1 MSVTVENL
9 EQNLAR
15 LTVEIP
21 VETIDKAI
29 DKVYKQQKN
38 KIQIPGFRKGKAPLV
53 MIERM
58 YGKDVFL
65 EDAVNEALPQAYED
79 ACKESELE
87 IVSQPKIEYTQVESG
102 KPVIFTATVAVR
114 PAVELGEYKG
124 LEVDVKKE
132 EVTDEAVDARIRQ
145 EQEKNAT
152 TVPVEDRPV
161 QDGDMIE
168 LDFEGFVDGKPFDGG
183 KGENYPLT
191 IGSHSFIEG
200 FEEQLIGAN
209 IGEEK
214 EVNVTFPEDYHAKEL
229 AGKPAVFKATVKSIK
244 KKEIPEL
251 NDEFASEVSEFETLD
266 EYKADVRSQLEKQ
279 AEEKA
284 RSDKEDALIE
294 KAVENAKMEIPDLMV
309 ESQARNMVQEFAQ
322 RLSYQ
327 GISMQQYLKYTG
339 QTEDS
344 LLESNKDA
352 ALKRIKSRLVLE
364 EIAKAEN
371 LEASDEDI
379 DAEIK
384 KMAES
389 YGMEED
395 KVRSYLDDDQMDDL
409 RGNIKVQKAVDL
421 MYDQAK

>member
-9 EQNLAR
+9 EHNLAKM
-15 LTVEIP
+15 TVEIP
-21 VETIDKAI
+21 VETIEKAI
-29 DKVYKQQKN
+29 DKVYKQQRSR
-38 KIQIPGFRKGKAPLV
+38 IQIPGFRKGRAPRV

-58 YGKDVFL
+58 YGKSVFL

-79 ACKESELE
+79 ACKESELD
-87 IVSQPKIEYTQVESG
+87 IVSQPKIEFSQVERD
-102 KPVIFTATVAVR
+102 KPVVFTATVAVR

-132 EVTDEAVDARIRQ
+132 EVTDEKVDERIRQ

-191 IGSHSFIEG
+191 IGSKSFIDG

-214 EVNVTFPEDYHAKEL
+214 DINVTFPEDYHAKEL
-229 AGKPAVFKATVKSIK
+229 AGKPALFKATVKSIK
-244 KKEIPEL
+244 KKEVPEL

-266 EYKADVRSQLEKQ
+266 EYKADVRAQLEKQ

-284 RSDKEDALIE
+284 KSDKEDALVD
-294 KAVENAKMEIPDLMV
+294 KAVENAKMDIPDLMV
-309 ESQARNMVQEFAQ
+309 ESQARNMVQEFSQ

-327 GISMQQYLKYTG
+327 GLTMQQYLQYTG

-371 LEASDEDI
+371 LEATDEDVN
-379 DAEIK
+379 AEIK

-395 KVRSYLDDDQMDDL
+395 KVREYLDEAQMDDL
-409 RGNIKVQKAVDL
+409 HQNIRVQKAVDL
-421 MYDQAK
+421 LYEQAK